1 MSTNNGKIDP
11 KFQEA
16 LNHLYNRASNRDYWC
31 KQGADEEAR
40 DILQELIEEHQKNLT
55 YISTLEK
62 ILKETDKAL
71 DSACQIIA
79 KCKCFKGCPFE
90 EDCNEVD
97 CFNENMWKEYF
108 MEGNDE

>member
-1 MSTNNGKIDP
+1 MSTNNGKIEP
-11 KFQEA
+11 KFQES
-16 LNHLYNRASNRDYWC
+16 LDELLY
-31 KQGADEEAR
+31 DE
-40 DILQELIEEHQKNLT
+40 DLSITGIHSIDTLQELIEEHQKNLT

-71 DSACQIIA
+71 ESACQIIA

-97 CFNENMWKEYF
+97 CFDGNVWKEHF
-108 MEGNDE
+108 LEESEKE